1 MSTRRRNAL
10 LIFLLASTAVSC
22 GGGETDPGGG
32 ESARVDEA
40 AGAAAGVGE
49 NSGIPNAKILGQ
61 WRRSTD
67 GGEQAR
73 VEFQEGGSCTAQEGT
88 TEVSCRWSGLPDGG
102 VEVQLGSV
110 SAKGTIT
117 GDQMSLD
124 PGDGSKS
131 SWVRVGSQAD
141 KNNTDFSEGMA
152 LVQAGNLMAGMA
164 RWQRAAD
171 QGHHGAQNSLAWIH
185 AADQNPSFHDG
196 KKAVAY
202 AEKAIASARH
212 YTYLDTYAAALARD
226 GQFEKAIR
234 IEQEAIGLL
243 EKDAELPEAN
253 RNAALQRFR
262 KRLALYMSNQP
273 YADS

>member
-1 MSTRRRNAL
+1 MPTHRATAL
-10 LIFLLASTAVSC
+10 LIFLLVSTAVSC
-22 GGGETDPGGG
+22 GGGSDTVGGG
-32 ESARVDEA
+32 PGEAVSETSNEASGVPNDE
-40 AGAAAGVGE
+40 
-49 NSGIPNAKILGQ
+49 ILGK

-67 GGEQAR
+67 SRAGQVQA
-73 VEFQEGGSCTAQEGT
+73 EFQEGGSCVSQEGPN
-88 TEVSCRWSGLPDGG
+88 ELSCRWSGLSDGG
-102 VEVQLGSV
+102 VEIQLGSV
-110 SAKGTIT
+110 RGKGTIT
-117 GDQMSLD
+117 GDEMSLNQD
-124 PGDGSKS
+124 DGTQS
-131 SWVRVGSQAD
+131 SWVRVGSQLE

-152 LVQAGNLMAGMA
+152 LVQAGNFMAGMT

-185 AADQNPSFHDG
+185 AADQNSGLHDG

-226 GQFEKAIR
+226 GQFDKAVQ

-243 EKDAELPEAN
+243 EKDTEVPEAN
-253 RNAALQRFR
+253 RDAALQRFR